1 MHSYQ
6 EKLARQ
12 WAEQVDPRYP
22 ASALEEAARDYIL
35 ATTTKPTMKDV
46 EWDDE
51 KHFLAG
57 AVYEYDE
64 HTCPVV
70 MIGETQDSLGI
81 YSVDLDENLGFWP
94 SLEDLTPNGKRYK
107 LVEVTADE
115 PDRPETLTTAEEY
128 ENAPEGTIVAASGKW
143 EVPYIKQDGVWLCS
157 GIECTNEYMAKKCR
171 AVLRKG
177 WSE

>member
-1 MHSYQ
+1 MRNEH
-6 EKLARQ
+6 ERLARQ

-22 ASALEEAARDYIL
+22 VSALEEAARDYIL
-35 ATTTKPTMKDV
+35 ATTTKPTMNDV

-81 YSVDLDENLGFWP
+81 YSVDLDENTGFWP

-107 LVEVTADE
+107 LVEVTDE
-115 PDRPETLTTAEEY
+115 PEHPETLTTVEDYKNTPQGTVVDICGTVAIRQRY
-128 ENAPEGTIVAASGKW
+128 GWFVTGYRYKLDNDAMFRLGEG
-143 EVPYIKQDGVWLCS
+143 
-157 GIECTNEYMAKKCR
+157 
-171 AVLRKG
+171 AVVRWG
-177 WSE
+177 E